1 MRTRPLASTVTRT
14 VLVALGGTL
23 PAAPVA
29 AARSASSAVTDR
41 TVTAI
46 RNDAGLLPYAGAGK
60 SVLVAGWNS
69 STDNNVPALAASLTV
84 RGASAT
90 ALTTN
95 LPTDAK
101 IAEAV
106 AAAGTHDLTVMLT
119 SKAWDAVVS
128 DPGGRQQALVRA
140 LVATGRPVVVV
151 AVRDPYDLAH
161 LPGVT
166 TYLATR
172 GLRWA
177 AG

>member
-1 MRTRPLASTVTRT
+1 MRTRPLASTVALT

-23 PAAPVA
+23 PAAPA
-29 AARSASSAVTDR
+29 AAER
-41 TVTAI
+41 
-46 RNDAGLLPYAGAGK
+46 
-60 SVLVAGWNS
+60 VAGWNS
-69 STDNNVPALAASLTV
+69 STYNNVPALAASLTV

-106 AAAGTHDLTVMLT
+106 AAAGTHDLTVVLT
-119 SKAWDAVVS
+119 SKAWDAAVS

-151 AVRDPYDLAH
+151 AVRDLYDLAH

-166 TYLATR
+166 TYLATY
-172 GLRWA
+172 GLRWV